1 MPAKK
6 TKYYDLTKIKSMKP
20 TLKKF
25 IFIACVT
32 SCLSGYAQN
41 QPFTIQQSIST
52 SLQNNPS
59 IKSSGLQIEQ
69 QRILGTTY
77 RDFGKTSFTAQ
88 YGQANSIKWD
98 TYFTIEQPI
107 PNPSLFRNQKAYYD
121 EKIKGSQLNLA
132 ITQNELVYQ
141 VKSIYYQLSYFEAAK
156 KLLQSQD
163 SLFAEFLRAAVVR
176 NKTGESNLLE
186 KTTAETQLNE
196 IRNRIQQNASAILI
210 ARKQLETY
218 QNSPLPAE
226 TDIDTLNKLSVTV
239 QFADSVYR
247 NNPEAAYIQQQ
258 INIADRIIGVEKARA
273 KPDFSISYFNQS
285 IIGTQ
290 EINGIPKT
298 FGAGKRFQGVAA
310 GIYIPIFNKP
320 STSRIKAAKV
330 DKQIAETQYDL
341 FKINLQ
347 SQYQQ
352 ATQEYLRNTQNIRYY
367 ETSALTNG
375 DLILRQAQIAFKNG
389 EIGYVEFL
397 QALRTYRDIRSE
409 YLNAINEL
417 NQSIVRIQY
426 LSGINQ

>member
-1 MPAKK
+1 M
-6 TKYYDLTKIKSMKP
+6 
-20 TLKKF
+20 KF
-25 IFIACVT
+25 ILKNLIILG
-32 SCLSGYAQN
+32 CLSTGFPSYAQK
-41 QPFTIQQSIST
+41 QPFSIQQSIST

-69 QRILGTTY
+69 QRILGTSY
-77 RDFGKTSFTAQ
+77 RDFGKTSFGLQ
-88 YGQANSIKWD
+88 YGQSNSIKWD

-107 PNPSLFRNQKAYYD
+107 PNPSLFRSQKAYY
-121 EKIKGSQLNLA
+121 EERIKGSQLNLA

-163 SLFAEFLRAAVVR
+163 TLFAEFLRAAVVR

-196 IRNRIQQNASAILI
+196 IRNKIQQNEADIII
-210 ARKQLETY
+210 ARKQLEAY
-218 QNSPLPAE
+218 LNLPLPPGSI
-226 TDIDTLNKLSVTV
+226 IDTLSKLSITA
-239 QFADSVYR
+239 QFTDSVYQS
-247 NNPEAAYIQQQ
+247 NPEAAYIQQQ
-258 INIADRIIGVEKARA
+258 INIAERTIGVEKARA
-273 KPDFSISYFNQS
+273 KPDFSVSYFNQS

-290 EINGIPKT
+290 EVNGISKT

-310 GIYIPIFNKP
+310 SIYIPIFNKP
-320 STSRIKAAKV
+320 YASRIKSAKV

-352 ATQEYLRNTQNIRYY
+352 AVQDYLKDLQNIRYY